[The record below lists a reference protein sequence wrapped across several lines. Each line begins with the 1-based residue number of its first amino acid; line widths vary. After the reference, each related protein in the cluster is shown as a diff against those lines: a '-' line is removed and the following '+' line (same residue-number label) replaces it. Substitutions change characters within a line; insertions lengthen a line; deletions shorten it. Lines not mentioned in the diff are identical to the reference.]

1 MEIMVILLAKDG
13 FEAVIERFFTFLASF
28 TTKFD
33 LLATFL
39 VTLPS

>member
-1 MEIMVILLAKDG
+1 MVIMEILWAKDSY
-13 FEAVIERFFTFLASF
+13 EAVIERFFTFLASF

-33 LLATFL
+33 LLATYL